1 MQSFKQF
8 SESLSFHLENKIP
21 LSENVF
27 RYGSKSYFDLIN
39 EMRENM
45 DSLVLSDVD
54 KEILRSDIGTFG
66 IYLEEL
72 EEETIGNA
80 GLTIFDIDDTLFH
93 TTALIGVV
101 KGGKL
106 IKKLTNQEFNNY
118 KLGDDESFDFS
129 EFRDASKFEKESK
142 PISPMIGKLKAILT
156 NAKKVGSDVI
166 MLTAR
171 ADFDDKTKIAK
182 KFADYGIDIKKD
194 VRLYRAGNEPGG
206 KSPAENKATYV
217 RRFLNSGKYARVRL
231 FDDSKSN
238 LTKFLSVAKEYP
250 DIEFEANFV
259 TPEGTI
265 RKIKESLVPL
275 DLPFITEAEYNGQEV
290 ELDKPKRGGA
300 KKFYVYVKNDKG
312 NVIKVQFGDTS
323 GLNAKISN
331 PEARKSFV
339 ARHQC
344 ELKKDK
350 TKPGYWACRLP
361 WFAKSLGLSGGGRF
375 FW

>member
-1 MQSFKQF
+1 MYSFKQF
-8 SESLSFHLENKIP
+8 SESLIFHLENKIP

-66 IYLEEL
+66 IYE
-72 EEETIGNA
+72 
-80 GLTIFDIDDTLFH
+80 D
-93 TTALIGVV
+93 
-101 KGGKL
+101 
-106 IKKLTNQEFNNY
+106 QE
-118 KLGDDESFDFS
+118 
-129 EFRDASKFEKESK
+129 
-142 PISPMIGKLKAILT
+142 
-156 NAKKVGSDVI
+156 
-166 MLTAR
+166 
-171 ADFDDKTKIAK
+171 
-182 KFADYGIDIKKD
+182 
-194 VRLYRAGNEPGG
+194 
-206 KSPAENKATYV
+206 
-217 RRFLNSGKYARVRL
+217 
-231 FDDSKSN
+231 
-238 LTKFLSVAKEYP
+238 
-250 DIEFEANFV
+250 
-259 TPEGTI
+259 
-265 RKIKESLVPL
+265 VPL
-275 DLPFITEAEYNGQEV
+275 DLPFITEAEYNGQDV

-361 WFAKSLGLSGGGRF
+361 FFAKSLGFNGGNHNY

>member
-8 SESLSFHLENKIP
+8 SESLFFHLENKIP

-66 IYLEEL
+66 IYE
-72 EEETIGNA
+72 
-80 GLTIFDIDDTLFH
+80 D
-93 TTALIGVV
+93 
-101 KGGKL
+101 
-106 IKKLTNQEFNNY
+106 QE
-118 KLGDDESFDFS
+118 
-129 EFRDASKFEKESK
+129 
-142 PISPMIGKLKAILT
+142 
-156 NAKKVGSDVI
+156 
-166 MLTAR
+166 
-171 ADFDDKTKIAK
+171 
-182 KFADYGIDIKKD
+182 
-194 VRLYRAGNEPGG
+194 
-206 KSPAENKATYV
+206 
-217 RRFLNSGKYARVRL
+217 
-231 FDDSKSN
+231 
-238 LTKFLSVAKEYP
+238 
-250 DIEFEANFV
+250 
-259 TPEGTI
+259 
-265 RKIKESLVPL
+265 VPL
-275 DLPFITEAEYNGQEV
+275 DLPFIAEDTEVTEKWSQKYKDSIDCNNPKGFSQRAHCDGKKKDIKEAEYNGQDV